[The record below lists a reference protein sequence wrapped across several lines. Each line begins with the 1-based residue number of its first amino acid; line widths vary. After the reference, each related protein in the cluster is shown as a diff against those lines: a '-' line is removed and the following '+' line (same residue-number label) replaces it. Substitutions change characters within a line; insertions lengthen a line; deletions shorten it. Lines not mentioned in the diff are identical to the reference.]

1 MVNPELN
8 DLNYRLVNNLFDKNY
23 ILLSAGMITDF
34 VHWVD
39 KVKSDF
45 EENGIEVLNSIYIDS
60 TVVIAYKNIV
70 GSREKC
76 SYNRYVLITDMF
88 L

>member
-1 MVNPELN
+1 M
-8 DLNYRLVNNLFDKNY
+8 Y
-23 ILLSAGMITDF
+23 
-34 VHWVD
+34 
-39 KVKSDF
+39 
-45 EENGIEVLNSIYIDS
+45 

>member
-1 MVNPELN
+1 MFTIK
-8 DLNYRLVNNLFDKNY
+8 YY
-23 ILLSAGMITDF
+23 T
-34 VHWVD
+34 
-39 KVKSDF
+39 
-45 EENGIEVLNSIYIDS
+45 YIDS